1 MEFDFDLEDPAY
13 ENVAVKEVTE
23 KVEKKEVKKVVE
35 VVKDEP
41 KKKIV
46 SKEAKVEVEPKV
58 EAVPKEVNKD
68 TKPKKNPLTPCFLA
82 PSKGLKHLEK
92 HLKIT
97 KKI

>member
-13 ENVAVKEVTE
+13 ETVKEVTE

-46 SKEAKVEVEPKV
+46 SKEAKVEEKVEEKVEPVKV
-58 EAVPKEVNKD
+58 EAAPKDVNKD
-68 TKPKKNPLTPCFLA
+68 TKPKKNLLNIVVKTETP
-82 PSKGLKHLEK
+82 KD
-92 HLKIT
+92 
-97 KKI
+97 

>member
-13 ENVAVKEVTE
+13 ETVKEVTE

-46 SKEAKVEVEPKV
+46 SKEAKVEPPKV
-58 EAVPKEVNKD
+58 EPVKVEAAPKDVNKD
-68 TKPKKNPLTPCFLA
+68 TKPKKNLLNIIVKTETP
-82 PSKGLKHLEK
+82 KN
-92 HLKIT
+92 
-97 KKI
+97 

>member
-46 SKEAKVEVEPKV
+46 SKEAKIEPVKVEAAPKV
-58 EAVPKEVNKD
+58 EEKKEVNKD
-68 TKPKKNPLTPCFLA
+68 TKPKKNLLNIVVKTETP
-82 PSKGLKHLEK
+82 KN
-92 HLKIT
+92 
-97 KKI
+97 

>member
-46 SKEAKVEVEPKV
+46 SKEAKVETKADSEPKI
-58 EAVPKEVNKD
+58 EAAPKDVNKD
-68 TKPKKNPLTPCFLA
+68 TKPKKNLLNIIVKTETP
-82 PSKGLKHLEK
+82 KD
-92 HLKIT
+92 
-97 KKI
+97 

>member
-13 ENVAVKEVTE
+13 ENVTVKEVTE

-46 SKEAKVEVEPKV
+46 SKEAKVEAAKVEPVKV
-58 EAVPKEVNKD
+58 EVAPKDVNKD
-68 TKPKKNPLTPCFLA
+68 TKPKKNLLNIVVKTETH
-82 PSKGLKHLEK
+82 KD
-92 HLKIT
+92 
-97 KKI
+97 

>member
-41 KKKIV
+41 KEKIV
-46 SKEAKVEVEPKV
+46 SKEAKVEAVKVEAAPKV
-58 EAVPKEVNKD
+58 EEKKDVNKD
-68 TKPKKNPLTPCFLA
+68 TKPKKNLLNIIVKTETP
-82 PSKGLKHLEK
+82 KD
-92 HLKIT
+92 
-97 KKI
+97 

>member
-46 SKEAKVEVEPKV
+46 SKEAKVEE
-58 EAVPKEVNKD
+58 
-68 TKPKKNPLTPCFLA
+68 
-82 PSKGLKHLEK
+82 
-92 HLKIT
+92 
-97 KKI
+97 

>member
-35 VVKDEP
+35 IVKDEP

-46 SKEAKVEVEPKV
+46 SKEAKVEAAPTVEEK
-58 EAVPKEVNKD
+58 KEVNKD
-68 TKPKKNPLTPCFLA
+68 TKPKKNLLNIVVKTETP
-82 PSKGLKHLEK
+82 KD
-92 HLKIT
+92 
-97 KKI
+97 

>member
-13 ENVAVKEVTE
+13 ETVKEVTE

-46 SKEAKVEVEPKV
+46 SKEAKVETKADSEPKVETKADSEPKV
-58 EAVPKEVNKD
+58 EAAPKDVNKD
-68 TKPKKNPLTPCFLA
+68 TKPKKNLLNIIVKTETP
-82 PSKGLKHLEK
+82 KD
-92 HLKIT
+92 
-97 KKI
+97 

>member
-35 VVKDEP
+35 VIKDEP

-46 SKEAKVEVEPKV
+46 SKVEEKKV
-58 EAVPKEVNKD
+58 EAKADSEAAPTVEEKKEVNKD
-68 TKPKKNPLTPCFLA
+68 TKPKKNLLNIVVKTETP
-82 PSKGLKHLEK
+82 KD
-92 HLKIT
+92 
-97 KKI
+97 